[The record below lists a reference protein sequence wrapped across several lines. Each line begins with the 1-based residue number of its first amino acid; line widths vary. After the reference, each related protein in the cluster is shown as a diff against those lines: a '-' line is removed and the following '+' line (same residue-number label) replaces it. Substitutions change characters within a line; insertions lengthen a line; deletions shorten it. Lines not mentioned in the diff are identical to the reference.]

1 MAIVIPIGVDTSC
14 LSRGLSQGTSGL
26 RKFGKMA
33 AIVGG
38 AAALGGLV
46 ATLKIG
52 VDEFMGAQK
61 VLAQTGAVLKST
73 GGAAN
78 VTSKQITTMSESLM

>member
-1 MAIVIPIGVDTSC
+1 MAIIVPIGVDTSG
-14 LSRGLSQGTSGL
+14 LTRGLSQGTSGL

-33 AIVGG
+33 ALVGG

-52 VDEFMGAQK
+52 VDEFMRRRR
-61 VLAQTGAVLKST
+61 
-73 GGAAN
+73 
-78 VTSKQITTMSESLM
+78 